1 MSNLV
6 TPLDLDP
13 LSKLVEA
20 ATPGPWRYRKGFPA
34 DKFEPK
40 GYAYVQ
46 FGPTE
51 RAANGRGTDQLAP
64 ADARLIVAAVNALP
78 DLIDRLK
85 RAEAALSVERIA
97 EALVPVLRCWPP
109 AVSERELERDRRD
122 MLEIAGRLLAALKG
136 DSE

>member
-1 MSNLV
+1 MTTDAELRA
-6 TPLDLDP
+6 LA
-13 LSKLVEA
+13 EA
-20 ATPGPWRYRKGFPA
+20 ATPGPWRHSGATVWAPVSPDDPTDYSGEA
-34 DKFEPK
+34 V
-40 GYAYVQ
+40 AYV
-46 FGPTE
+46 PTLGDE
-51 RAANGRGTDQLAP
+51 FDADDAAYIAAMSPDVALA
-64 ADARLIVAAVNALP
+64 
-78 DLIDRLK
+78 LIDRLK